1 MFILIGRTL
10 FCPVAGFTKFC
21 IHSIFPELGS
31 IHVIQ
36 IKKSKRSIPVSQLG
50 FEITWR
56 SQFKKNKL
64 FPTTPWSWIWSV
76 IWSGLIWSGLTWFG
90 VTWFGVAWLPG
101 VVFTVDVLRNQCVL
115 WHGVVILQTA
125 FVWKVVSGDRE
136 RGGHSQGLPV
146 HACGKPN
153 RVSFPELTRT
163 GINSSQRTKQKQSY
177 CLITLKE

>member
-56 SQFKKNKL
+56 SQFKKKTNY
-64 FPTTPWSWIWSV
+64 FQQPPDHGFEVWFGVAWFGV
-76 IWSGLIWSGLTWFG
+76 SGLIWSGLITWSSIHCWRPPESVCT
-90 VTWFGVAWLPG
+90 VTRCSHSP
-101 VVFTVDVLRNQCVL
+101 DCVCL
-115 WHGVVILQTA
+115 
-125 FVWKVVSGDRE
+125 E
-136 RGGHSQGLPV
+136 
-146 HACGKPN
+146 
-153 RVSFPELTRT
+153 
-163 GINSSQRTKQKQSY
+163 SSQWWSGERRA
-177 CLITLKE
+177 

>member
-56 SQFKKNKL
+56 SQFKKKQTISNNPLIMDLKCDL
-64 FPTTPWSWIWSV
+64 EWLDLEWLDLIWSDL
-76 IWSGLIWSGLTWFG
+76 IWSGLITWSSIHCWRPPESVCTVTRCSHSPDCVCLESSQWWSG
-90 VTWFGVAWLPG
+90 
-101 VVFTVDVLRNQCVL
+101 
-115 WHGVVILQTA
+115 
-125 FVWKVVSGDRE
+125 E
-136 RGGHSQGLPV
+136 RR
-146 HACGKPN
+146 A
-153 RVSFPELTRT
+153 
-163 GINSSQRTKQKQSY
+163 
-177 CLITLKE
+177 

>member
-31 IHVIQ
+31 IPVHVIQ

-56 SQFKKNKL
+56 SQFKKKQTISNNPLIMDLKCDL
-64 FPTTPWSWIWSV
+64 EWLDLESV
-76 IWSGLIWSGLTWFG
+76 AWF
-90 VTWFGVAWLPG
+90 WVAWLPG

>member
-10 FCPVAGFTKFC
+10 FCPVAGFIKFY

-36 IKKSKRSIPVSQLG
+36 IKKSKRPIPVSQLW
-50 FEITWR
+50 FEITRR
-56 SQFKKNKL
+56 SQLKKKKPYFQQPL
-64 FPTTPWSWIWSV
+64 IMDLKCDLEWLDLESV
-76 IWSGLIWSGLTWFG
+76 AWF
-90 VTWFGVAWLPG
+90 WVAWLPG